1 MDTQML
7 SESLIGVVSQRLV
20 RTICPHC
27 KVAYRANDAEKKYLG
42 VNVDTLY
49 KGEGC
54 ETCNHTGY
62 IGRTLIYEILVVD
75 REVRQAME
83 KDIELT
89 QLEDMVKRKG
99 FRNMYDVAVIKVQQG
114 ATTVEEI
121 QRVLG
126 KTRY

>member
-1 MDTQML
+1 
-7 SESLIGVVSQRLV
+7 
-20 RTICPHC
+20 
-27 KVAYRANDAEKKYLG
+27 
-42 VNVDTLY
+42 
-49 KGEGC
+49 
-54 ETCNHTGY
+54 
-62 IGRTLIYEILVVD
+62 VVD